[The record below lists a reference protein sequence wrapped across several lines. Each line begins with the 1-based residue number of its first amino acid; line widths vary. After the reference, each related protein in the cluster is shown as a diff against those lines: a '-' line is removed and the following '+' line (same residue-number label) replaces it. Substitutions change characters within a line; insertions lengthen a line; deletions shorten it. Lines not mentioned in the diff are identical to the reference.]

1 MPLGRSETKATF
13 SPERGAPVIGG
24 VSPETG
30 LWVCPLT
37 EDLSGVLLWEMSRDA
52 CHMVERVT
60 RPAMESDKQ
69 GTTNKWYNSIQ
80 TTLRPKIPIFLHG
93 YMYHCHGHAHMHVP

>member
-37 EDLSGVLLWEMSRDA
+37 EDLSGVPPCAPLGDVA
-52 CHMVERVT
+52 
-60 RPAMESDKQ
+60 
-69 GTTNKWYNSIQ
+69 
-80 TTLRPKIPIFLHG
+80 
-93 YMYHCHGHAHMHVP
+93 